1 MTSCLRK
8 RKKLQNTDESV
19 FLTKNGQILL
29 EKLITS
35 CNGKC
40 DLICGFSAYELKN
53 AIDNYALQKVI
64 RDGFVYRLYKG
75 VLQDRTVSI
84 MKFNDILDEGE
95 THIND
100 AVVGT
105 VGYIAPE
112 YMITSKNGADYWLL
126 NHVMKLIEDGRFEE
140 VVDPIL
146 LRDKSCPIK
155 EKLLQTLTELV
166 LKCVCESAEDR
177 PTMID
182 VAKQLKQMSNVQLK

>member
-8 RKKLQNTDESV
+8 RNKLQNTDESV
-19 FLTKNGQILL
+19 LLMKNCQILL

-35 CNGKC
+35 CN
-40 DLICGFSAYELKN
+40 
-53 AIDNYALQKVI
+53 
-64 RDGFVYRLYKG
+64 
-75 VLQDRTVSI
+75 
-84 MKFNDILDEGE
+84 EGE

-100 AVVGT
+100 AVVAT

-112 YMITSKNGADYWLL
+112 YMITGDCNEKCDVYSFGILLLELLTRQTVYDPSRSKNGADYWLL
-126 NHVMKLIEDGRFEE
+126 NHAMKFIEDDKFVE

-146 LRDKSCPIK
+146 LKDKSCPIK
-155 EKLLQTLTELV
+155 EKLLQALTELI

-182 VAKQLKQMSNVQLK
+182 VAKQLRQMYQLSS